1 MGIILKSVILVVSFF
16 MAGLGMRGQLMADER
31 LEEIVPNLNVIRSL
45 EEKDQIN
52 MYKTAVNEKGYQNI
66 TLNFDETKK
75 DQVKNGWTIKV
86 YDENKKEI
94 YKVEGVK
101 TQFTTGNFSFVKDKI
116 VYISIESATSG
127 FLFMPK
133 GVEYNLNF
141 HTYSADDYE
150 SEPNNKYLNANEIET
165 GSYIKGNLIN
175 SLDEDYYVC
184 KVDANGYTE
193 LSFEILD
200 FEPDK
205 IGNGWDIEIYDKN
218 KSLLYKEENI
228 KKDTGF
234 PKLPLVKGQE
244 IYIRIK
250 AKGSLLYVA
259 PEEVE
264 YKLQASLTKT
274 DKWELE
280 DNGSFS
286 KANKLK
292 GTLSGNILND
302 GDIDYFEFKAGK
314 SGKYKISL
322 NTGDNVD
329 GEYRVEIF
337 VKNKGK
343 AVLKEQTKGDK
354 SFTIKAKKGQKV
366 WIKLSGVYGKSPIGN
381 EYSLKYKA
389 VKNIKKK
396 IAKK

>member
-1 MGIILKSVILVVSFF
+1 MGIILKSIILVVSFF

-101 TQFTTGNFSFVKDKI
+101 TQFTTGNFSFAKDKI

-228 KKDTGF
+228 KKDTRF
-234 PKLPLVKGQE
+234 PKLPLAKGQE

>member
-1 MGIILKSVILVVSFF
+1 MGFIFGTVFLTASFGNFGKLK
-16 MAGLGMRGQLMADER
+16 ADTTIED
-31 LEEIVPNLNVIRSL
+31 IVPNLNVIRSL
-45 EEKDQIN
+45 EDKEQVN
-52 MYKTAVNEKGYQNI
+52 MYKTVVNEKGYQNI

-94 YKVEGVK
+94 YKVDGIK
-101 TQFTTGNFSFVKDKI
+101 AQFSTGNFSFAKDKI
-116 VYISIESATSG
+116 VYISVESTTSG

-141 HTYSADDYE
+141 HTYSAEDYE
-150 SEPNNKYLNANEIET
+150 SEPNNKYMNANEIGT
-165 GSYIKGNLIN
+165 RSYIKGNLIN
-175 SLDEDYYVC
+175 SSDEDYYVF
-184 KVDANGYTE
+184 KTDDKGYTE
-193 LSFEILD
+193 LLFEILD
-200 FEPDK
+200 FEPDR

-228 KKDTGF
+228 KKDTKF

-250 AKGSLLYVA
+250 AKGSLLYVV
-259 PEEVE
+259 PEAVE
-264 YKLQASLTKT
+264 YRLQASLIKT

-292 GTLSGNILND
+292 TTLSGNILNESD
-302 GDIDYFEFKAGK
+302 VDYFEFSAGK

-343 AVLKEQTKGDK
+343 SVFQEQTKGDK
-354 SFTIKAKKGQKV
+354 NFIVKAKKGQKV
-366 WIKLSGVYGKSPIGN
+366 WVKLSGVHWKSPIGN
-381 EYSLKYKA
+381 EYTLRYKA
-389 VKNIKKK
+389 VKKKRVK
-396 IAKK
+396 NVNKGK

>member
-1 MGIILKSVILVVSFF
+1 

-101 TQFTTGNFSFVKDKI
+101 TQFTTGNFSFAKDKI

-228 KKDTGF
+228 KKDTRF
-234 PKLPLVKGQE
+234 PKLPLAKGQE